1 MFLFRYLDQTFWEG
15 QVDLQ
20 GGLLFQLAV
29 MWWPL
34 IVLSLHEHVQL
45 MQALGHSAEPQVPR
59 EAHLSILQN
68 KSAHPQAGIHLM

>member
-1 MFLFRYLDQTFWEG
+1 M
-15 QVDLQ
+15 DLQ
-20 GGLLFQLAV
+20 GDLLFQVAA

-45 MQALGHSAEPQVPR
+45 MQALGPSAEPQVLR

-68 KSAHPQAGIHLM
+68 KSAHLQAGIHLM